1 MRRIMLVV
9 TVALVMALMLALSGA
24 ALAQGKGPEPNAHNC
39 GGAASFQTRELLGS
53 GRAFGGLV
61 SDVAQLQLAD
71 NVTQANC
78 NLNSGRQ
85 NP

>member
-1 MRRIMLVV
+1 MRRIFVIVVVMLVS
-9 TVALVMALMLALSGA
+9 LVVPVGV

-39 GGAASFQTRELLGS
+39 GGTSSVGTMEQVGGGQE
-53 GRAFGGLV
+53 FGDLV
-61 SDVAQLQLAD
+61 SDVAQEQQVD

-78 NLNSGRQ
+78 NQNSGQ

>member
-1 MRRIMLVV
+1 MRR
-9 TVALVMALMLALSGA
+9 LVMLLTTMALALLMTAGV

-39 GGAASFQTRELLGS
+39 GGTSSVGTMEQVGGGQE
-53 GRAFGGLV
+53 FGDLV
-61 SDVAQLQLAD
+61 SDVAQGQQAD

-78 NLNSGRQ
+78 NQNSGQ

>member
-1 MRRIMLVV
+1 MRRIFVIVVVMLVI
-9 TVALVMALMLALSGA
+9 LVVPVGV

-39 GGAASFQTRELLGS
+39 GGTSSVGTMEQVGGGQE
-53 GRAFGGLV
+53 FGDLV
-61 SDVAQLQLAD
+61 SDVAQEQQVD

-78 NLNSGRQ
+78 NQNSGQ

>member
-1 MRRIMLVV
+1 MLVV

-24 ALAQGKGPEPNAHNC
+24 ALAQGKGPERNDHNC
-39 GGAASFQTRELLGS
+39 GGVSSFKSRELLGS
-53 GRAFGGLV
+53 GRAFGGAA
-61 SDVAQLQLAD
+61 SEGAQQQRGD

-78 NLNSGRQ
+78 DDNSGQ